1 MMIYLD
7 NAATSYP
14 KPPQV
19 IRAVAGTMEKL
30 GGNPGRSGHRLSLC
44 AGRVINACRESL
56 CELLQAGEPENVI
69 FTANATQALNLA
81 IKGTLHLGDE
91 VLCTPMEHN
100 AVMRVLKEYES
111 QNMISVTPL
120 PMDSLGLVQPHV
132 LQKAITPRTAL
143 VVICH
148 ASNVTG
154 VIQPVEKL
162 GAVCRENGVP
172 LLVDAAQTAG
182 IMDVGLETLQADMV
196 AMPGHKGLLGP
207 QGMGVLALRRGVLP
221 SPLTFG
227 GTGSR
232 SESMRQP
239 MELPDRYESGTL
251 NLPGIAGLLAG
262 VRFVRQHGSAIRQ
275 YEEALT
281 HRLLMGL
288 AGIQGLT
295 ILGHPDAPR
304 VGVVSFLLPN
314 MDSSEAA
321 DELDRLGFALRGG
334 LHCAPAAHEMLGT
347 LHSGAVRGSVGPY
360 NTEED
365 VDQLVDAVARLSRL

>member
-1 MMIYLD
+1 MIYLD

-19 IRAVAGTMEKL
+19 IRAVAGAMEKL
-30 GGNPGRSGHRLSLC
+30 GGNPGRAGHRLSLC
-44 AGRVINACRESL
+44 AGRVVNACREEL
-56 CELLQAGEPENVI
+56 CEMLQTGSAENIV
-69 FTANATQALNLA
+69 FTANATGALNLA

-100 AVMRVLKEYES
+100 AVMRVLTEYETAH
-111 QNMISVTPL
+111 MITVNRL
-120 PMDSLGLVQPHV
+120 PVDSLGLVQPHV
-132 LQKAITPRTAL
+132 LQKAITPQTAL
-143 VVICH
+143 VVVCH

-172 LLVDAAQTAG
+172 LLVAAAQTAG
-182 IMDVGLETLQADMV
+182 VLDVGLETLQADMV
-196 AMPGHKGLLGP
+196 AMPGHKGLMGP
-207 QGMGVLALRRGVLP
+207 QGTGVLALRRGILP
-221 SPLTFG
+221 TPLTFG

-239 MELPDRYESGTL
+239 PELPDRYESGTL

-262 VRFVRQHGSAIRQ
+262 VRFVRRHGSAIRQ

-281 HRLLMGL
+281 HRLLMAL
-288 AGIQGLT
+288 AGIEGVTL
-295 ILGHPDAPR
+295 LGHPDAPR

-314 MDSSEAA
+314 MDSSQAA
-321 DELDRLGFALRGG
+321 DELDRLGFAVRGG
-334 LHCAPAAHEMLGT
+334 LHCAPAAHETLGT
-347 LHSGAVRGSVGPY
+347 LRSGAVRASLGPY

-365 VDQLVDAVARLSRL
+365 VDQLADAVNRLSRL

>member
-1 MMIYLD
+1 MIYLD

-30 GGNPGRSGHRLSLC
+30 GANPGRSGHRLALC
-44 AGRVINACRESL
+44 AGRVVNACREAL
-56 CELLQAGEPENVI
+56 CDLLEAGEPEQVI
-69 FTANATQALNLA
+69 FTQNATEGLNLA
-81 IKGTLHLGDE
+81 IRGTLHLGDE

-100 AVMRVLKEYES
+100 AVMRVLKEYEA
-111 QNMISVTPL
+111 QGMITLTVLPL
-120 PMDSLGLVQPHV
+120 DHLGLVQPHAM
-132 LQKAITPRTAL
+132 QKAITPRTAL
-143 VVICH
+143 AVVCH

-172 LLVDAAQTAG
+172 LLVDAAQSAG
-182 IMDVGLETLQADMV
+182 ILPVGLNTLQADMI
-196 AMPGHKGLLGP
+196 ALPGHKGLLGP
-207 QGMGVLALRRGVLP
+207 QGTGVLVLRKGLLP
-221 SPLTFG
+221 RPLKFG

-232 SESMRQP
+232 SESMMQP
-239 MELPDRYESGTL
+239 FEMPDRYESGTL

-262 VRFVRQHGSAIRQ
+262 VQFIRRHGEAIRA
-275 YEEALT
+275 YENALT
-281 HRLLMGL
+281 QRLLCAL
-288 AGIQGLT
+288 ASIPGVT
-295 ILGHPDAPR
+295 ILGHPEARR

-314 MDSSEAA
+314 LDSAEAA

-334 LHCAPAAHEMLGT
+334 LHCAPAAHKVLGT
-347 LHSGAVRGSVGPY
+347 LQCGAVRASVGIY

-365 VDQLVDAVARLSRL
+365 IDQLADAVARLSRS